1 MTNII
6 NIYLKR
12 TRQATRKGYAV
23 SNAAHLAKVDSALS
37 DFIETTKAT
46 LVSPATASWKNMT
59 SKKEA
64 KLDHLL
70 IWSLPI
76 ESSSRGRADWV
87 GSARHDH
94 ARITFRVADSCCHPE
109 TQQ

>member
-1 MTNII
+1 
-6 NIYLKR
+6 
-12 TRQATRKGYAV
+12 
-23 SNAAHLAKVDSALS
+23 
-37 DFIETTKAT
+37 
-46 LVSPATASWKNMT
+46 MT

-70 IWSLPI
+70 IWSMPI

-94 ARITFRVADSCCHPE
+94 ARITFRVAELMLPPGNTAVIHTAGKRKFKLKEWKVAAPVIQAE
-109 TQQ
+109 TEAAVAAVHEEAC